1 MYNNIVRL
9 RQTKIRKKEEFIML
23 VFLIF
28 VAVTFLFVGIPIII
42 GGIGRHKKIII
53 KRIIVAIIT
62 SVTLGGLL
70 FVCIYREYQ
79 IDSKIWNNGMHET
92 CGKWEILDIERSRSG
107 STHYYY
113 KCNKCG
119 KTVDLATN
127 FTE

>member
-1 MYNNIVRL
+1 
-9 RQTKIRKKEEFIML
+9 ML

-53 KRIIVAIIT
+53 KRIIVAIIV
-62 SVTLGGLL
+62 SVILGGLL
-70 FVCIYREYQ
+70 FVCIYRECQ
-79 IDSKIWNNGMHET
+79 VDSKIWNNGMHET
-92 CGKWEILDIERSRSG
+92 CGKWEIIDIERSRSG

-113 KCNKCG
+113 KCNNCG

>member
-28 VAVTFLFVGIPIII
+28 VAVTFLFVGIPVIV

-53 KRIIVAIIT
+53 KRIIIAIIV

-70 FVCIYREYQ
+70 FVCVYREYQ
-79 IDSKIWNNGMHET
+79 VDSKIWNNGLHEN
-92 CGKWEILDIERSRSG
+92 CGKWEMFDVEKTHST
-107 STHYYY
+107 THYYY
-113 KCNKCG
+113 KCSNCG
-119 KTVDLATN
+119 KTIDLSTN